1 MDQSERPRM
10 SYARFKAIGEVALE
24 YLGRDHECSK
34 LFEVARTSNDP
45 AAMDRAIDG
54 IKLLPE
60 AHRHHILGHASR
72 RAGASAELMKW
83 LLPGVPAP
91 TGSTRH

>member
-1 MDQSERPRM
+1 MDRLQRPRM

-34 LFEVARTSNDP
+34 LFEVAHTSNDP

-54 IKLLPE
+54 IGSLPIGL
-60 AHRHHILGHASR
+60 RDHILGHASQR
-72 RAGASAELMKW
+72 VGVSAELMKW
-83 LLPGVPAP
+83 LMPGAAAP
-91 TGSTRH
+91 RGSTRH